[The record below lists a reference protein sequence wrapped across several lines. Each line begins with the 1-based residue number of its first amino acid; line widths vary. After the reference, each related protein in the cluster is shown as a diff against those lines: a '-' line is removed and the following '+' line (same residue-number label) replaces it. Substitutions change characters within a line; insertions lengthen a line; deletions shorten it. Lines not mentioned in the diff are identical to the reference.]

1 MAFCKSLGGKLR
13 QGAVSQTSNVLVQSM
28 LGSLWYISTK
38 LFVGGLSW
46 GTDDQSLREAFS
58 NFGEVINSKSAAN
71 AAISEMDGKELNGRT
86 EPSAPRAYGEG
97 GGYGGG
103 GGGYGGAMEE
113 VAMEEVVMEA
123 VTKQRSFL

>member
-58 NFGEVINSKSAAN
+58 NFGEVIDSKV
-71 AAISEMDGKELNGRT
+71 IVDREMGGQGGLDL
-86 EPSAPRAYGEG
+86 PSAPRAYGEG